1 MNQLSLSI
9 EELIYC
15 FYSEGF
21 FEQGN
26 ALKQVYFGELD
37 DEKMDLLLQITTRSL
52 LSKSLLVYKD
62 HKFTLVEDLVHI
74 IATLNY
80 SEQSI
85 KASRH
90 KNGGGEEAVSFHFND
105 NKILQ
110 HSLLYDEQVHTFT
123 QVTLKEVS
131 EIVSDFYHVSNAEG
145 NDGFEITQ
153 SEFEDLLESLNNNEK
168 LFNLP
173 KLEGEQQKFYETL
186 KQTDGFLNTLF
197 FLEFDE
203 NKEPVAKN
211 VILFTNDKVNNW
223 VIEKEDDR
231 FHIKSSSNG
240 TVEQLINEQVNT
252 SLEKVN
258 HGQ

>member
-26 ALKQVYFGELD
+26 ALKQVYFGDLD

-52 LSKSLLVYKD
+52 LSKRLLVYKD
-62 HKFTLVEDLVHI
+62 HKFTLVEDLAQI
-74 IATLNY
+74 ITTLNY
-80 SEQSI
+80 SDQSI

-90 KNGGGEEAVSFHFND
+90 KSGGGEEAVSFHFND
-105 NKILQ
+105 SKILQ
-110 HSLLYDEQVHTFT
+110 HSLFYDEQVHTFS
-123 QVTLKEVS
+123 QVSLKEVS
-131 EIVSDFYHVSNAEG
+131 EIVSDFYNVSHVDE
-145 NDGFEITQ
+145 DEGFELTQ
-153 SEFEDLLESLNNNEK
+153 QEFEDLLESLNNNEK

-173 KLEGEQQKFYETL
+173 KFEGEQQKFYETL
-186 KQTDGFLNTLF
+186 KKTNGFLNTLF
-197 FLEFDE
+197 SLEFDDH
-203 NKEPVAKN
+203 KEPVAKN
-211 VILFTNDKVNNW
+211 VILFTNDNDHNW
-223 VIEKEDDR
+223 VIEKEDER
-231 FHIKSSSNG
+231 FYIKYCSRG
-240 TVEQLINEQVNT
+240 TVEQLINEQVIR